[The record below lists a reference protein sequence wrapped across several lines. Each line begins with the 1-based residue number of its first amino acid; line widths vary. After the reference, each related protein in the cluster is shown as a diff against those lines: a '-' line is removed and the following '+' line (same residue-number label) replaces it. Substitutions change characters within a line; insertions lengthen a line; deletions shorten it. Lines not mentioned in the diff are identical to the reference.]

1 MARKAVLGGM
11 MDLGEIRVGRVRRRA
26 RAEYMDVADEE
37 GESKSPASPDGKCP
51 LLPFL
56 LRSQTF
62 PLCFS

>member
-1 MARKAVLGGM
+1 M